1 MNTSTPRLQCGGQCG
16 VAACAFATNSTNTFK
31 HHVKSKQICAMKRTQ
46 REERKRGDRPAKKTR
61 TGVVLRNPFRHG
73 SRERMDE
80 FIFVRRLVSNCI
92 GSDIRNKVFSDKK
105 QALVDHFRGSE
116 VLHDISLKVLQRFK
130 KMDPT
135 KDDAGGDLP
144 APGMLLRTHALWA
157 LSLDR
162 IDNKKTHFSFDYSK
176 LLDNLNMV
184 ILGMNNGSCIV
195 SKHGKNT
202 CAVLRRRMKDR
213 PTRKEVNAALD
224 ELAKMK
230 AYQHF
235 KTKAMCSM
243 RNVWRR
249 DRETRKYFDNDWFL
263 FVEYC
268 KALLI
273 AQDYMCAL
281 SGIFMG
287 RAGGED
293 DKFFQVSLDAIEAT
307 KHHVPGNLR

>member
-1 MNTSTPRLQCGGQCG
+1 MNTSTPRLRCAGQCG
-16 VAACAFATNSTNTFK
+16 VAACAFATNSTTTFTN
-31 HHVKSKQICAMKRTQ
+31 HVKSKQICAMKRTK
-46 REERKRGDRPAKKTR
+46 RLERKRGDRPAKKPR
-61 TGVVLRNPFRHG
+61 TGVVLQNPFRYG

-92 GSDIRNKVFSDKK
+92 GSDIRNKMFHKDKK
-105 QALVDHFRGSE
+105 ALMHQFRGSE
-116 VLHDISLKVLQRFK
+116 VLHDITFKVLQRFK
-130 KMDPT
+130 KMQRT
-135 KDDAGGDLP
+135 TDDAGGRVP

-162 IDNKKTHFSFDYSK
+162 IDNKKPHFSFDYYK

-184 ILGMNNGSCIV
+184 ILGMNNGSSIV

-202 CAVLRRRMKDR
+202 CAVLRQRMKDR

-224 ELAKMK
+224 TLANSK
-230 AYQHF
+230 AHQYY
-235 KTKAMCSM
+235 KTKAICSM

-249 DRETRKYFDNDWFL
+249 DKETRRYFDNDWFL

-287 RAGGED
+287 RAEGED
-293 DKFFQVSLDAIEAT
+293 DKYFQVSLDAIEAT
-307 KHHVPGNLR
+307 KHHIPGNLR

>member
-16 VAACAFATNSTNTFK
+16 VAACAFATNSTNTFTY
-31 HHVKSKQICAMKRTQ
+31 HVKSKQICARKRTQ

-61 TGVVLRNPFRHG
+61 TGVILQNPFRHA

-80 FIFVRRLVSNCI
+80 FTFVRRLVSNCI

-105 QALVDHFRGSE
+105 QALLDHFRGSE

-135 KDDAGGDLP
+135 KDDAGGNLP

-195 SKHGKNT
+195 SKHEKNT

-224 ELAKMK
+224 KLVKMK

-235 KTKAMCSM
+235 KTKAVCSM

-249 DRETRKYFDNDWFL
+249 DSETRRYFDNDWFL

>member
-1 MNTSTPRLQCGGQCG
+1 M
-16 VAACAFATNSTNTFK
+16 
-31 HHVKSKQICAMKRTQ
+31 
-46 REERKRGDRPAKKTR
+46 
-61 TGVVLRNPFRHG
+61 
-73 SRERMDE
+73 
-80 FIFVRRLVSNCI
+80 SNCI

-184 ILGMNNGSCIV
+184 ILGMNNGSSV
-195 SKHGKNT
+195 VGKHGKNT
-202 CAVLRRRMKDR
+202 CAVLRRRMKNR

-224 ELAKMK
+224 ELVKSK

-249 DRETRKYFDNDWFL
+249 DRETRKYFNNDWFL

-307 KHHVPGNLR
+307 KHHVPGNLRWVCYCLNPIDMSKTNQHANNVLTNWVNKGFRHYVAL